1 MLLIAF
7 VLLLA
12 ASGAQAQPFLTS
24 DPYPASSTP
33 KPTHCG
39 VYLDTAAKA
48 EFTVVA
54 DASGTYCK
62 VDMASVATGS
72 HTVKLSYIVKDPTW
86 GSLEGPL
93 SSPFAFVRPIGLG
106 SAPTGLGLSP

>member
-1 MLLIAF
+1 MSRIAC
-7 VLLLA
+7 LLLLV

-62 VDMASVATGS
+62 VDLASVGTGS
-72 HTVKLSYIVKDPTW
+72 HTVKLSYIVKDATW

-93 SSPFAFVRPIGLG
+93 SSPFAFVRLPGPG
-106 SAPTGLGLSP
+106 SAPTGLGLQP